1 MSITYP
7 TSLDSFTNP
16 TSSDTLL
23 SIDHATQHSNAN
35 DAIEALELK
44 VGITGSADTSSLDY
58 RTSRLT
64 TKGAILT
71 SNWSNLVSLPAWTDW
86 YMLVT
91 DSTASS
97 GLKYI
102 ATTSGGTV
110 TTASVVSANW
120 FAWTVATATT
130 TPAITLTTSITGVL
144 KWNGT
149 AISAASAWT
158 DYLTPSGDWSAL
170 TWVLP
175 SGMISPYAWSSAPT
189 WWLLANGAAVSRTT
203 YSALFTAIST
213 TYGVGDWSTTFN
225 LPDLTGR
232 IPVGK
237 NAGTFVT
244 LGSTWGAETH
254 TLTEAQMPAHSHG
267 TLSYSGGWVNSGN
280 ISTWSG
286 VQITGTY
293 ATTSSNGYNV
303 TETKWSG
310 TAHNNLQ
317 PYLTI
322 NYIIKT

>member
-1 MSITYP
+1 MAITYP

-16 TSSDTLL
+16 VSSDTLL
-23 SIDHATQHSNAN
+23 SIDHATQHSNSN

-58 RTSRLT
+58 KTSRLT
-64 TKGAILT
+64 TKGALLT
-71 SNWSNLVSLPAWTDW
+71 SNWSNLVSLPAWTDG

-158 DYLTPSGDWSAL
+158 DYLAPTGDGSAL
-170 TWVLP
+170 TGVLP

-203 YSALFTAIST
+203 YAALFAITST
-213 TYGVGDWSTTFN
+213 TYGVGDGSTTFN

-232 IPVGK
+232 VPVGK

-254 TLTEAQMPAHSHG
+254 TLTEAQMPAHSHWI
-267 TLSYSGGWVNSGN
+267 LSYSGGGVNSGAV
-280 ISTWSG
+280 STWSG
-286 VQITGTY
+286 LNITGTY
-293 ATTSSNGYNV
+293 STTSSNGYNQI
-303 TETKWSG
+303 ETKWSG